1 MKTMDNAKLAA
12 EGRQG
17 IWSSALFPQDNPF
30 HETALKVLNSLLEP
44 IWKQTLRMPQVSS
57 MILFMNSVLEW
68 SSMQHYSIL

>member
-1 MKTMDNAKLAA
+1 MKTTDNAELAA

-30 HETALKVLNSLLEP
+30 HETTLKVLNSPLEP

-57 MILFMNSVLEW
+57 MILFMNSILEW
-68 SSMQHYSIL
+68 SFMPHYSIL